1 MSQSKK
7 HSLIEAVTNT
17 AVGFGISL
25 LSISIIL
32 PLMGFETSIEQNI
45 ALTIYF
51 TFISIGR
58 SYILRRIFNKKTK
71 KL

>member
-7 HSLIEAVTNT
+7 HSLIEAITNT
-17 AVGFGISL
+17 TVGFGISL

-45 ALTIYF
+45 TLTIYF
-51 TFISIGR
+51 TLISIVR
-58 SYILRRIFNKKTK
+58 SYILRRIFNKKSK
-71 KL
+71 